1 MSDEFEPRNQL
12 ENELVSAQEGRIG
25 SETFMQRLL
34 GAQLFMPVRD
44 SSPIRNFQTSAADKA
59 EPLTLKAEDGTE
71 VLILFTSPERAK
83 EFVRD
88 FPGFHGGI
96 LADFQWILERVGSGC
111 GIALN
116 PGWEVG
122 FDMEP
127 EDVQSLRADV
137 RKDS

>member
-1 MSDEFEPRNQL
+1 MSDEFQPRNEL
-12 ENELVSAQEGRIG
+12 EKDLVAAQDGRIG
-25 SETFMQRLL
+25 SEAFMKRLL

-44 SSPIRNFQTSAADKA
+44 SSPIKNFQTSDKA
-59 EPLTLKAEDGTE
+59 VPLTVQAEGGTE

-83 EFVRD
+83 GFVQD
-88 FPGFHGGI
+88 FPGYHGGI
-96 LADFQWILERVGSGC
+96 LADFQWILERVGSGL

-127 EDVQSLRADV
+127 DAVQSLRADM
-137 RKDS
+137 RKDA